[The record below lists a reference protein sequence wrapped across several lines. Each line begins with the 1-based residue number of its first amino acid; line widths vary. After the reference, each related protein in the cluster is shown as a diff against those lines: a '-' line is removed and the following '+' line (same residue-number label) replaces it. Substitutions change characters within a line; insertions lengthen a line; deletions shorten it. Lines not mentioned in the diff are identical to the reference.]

1 VTVPSGGAWRRRES
15 GPVVRPYA
23 VTGGRTEPADG
34 EALDLIAIV
43 VATGQ
48 PADAA
53 DRIRL
58 TPEHRRI
65 LAMCE
70 NQVTVADLGADLGL
84 PVGVIRVLLAD
95 LIAQGAV
102 AVVPQRSAG
111 ERSDNDMLR
120 EILNGLRA
128 L

>member
-1 VTVPSGGAWRRRES
+1 MPPGDSWVRRDS

-34 EALDLIAIV
+34 EVLDLLAVV
-43 VATGQ
+43 VASGLAE
-48 PADAA
+48 AD
-53 DRIRL
+53 DDPLRR
-58 TPEHRRI
+58 TPEHRKI
-65 LAMCE
+65 LGLC
-70 NQVTVADLGADLGL
+70 QRPVTVADVASDTGL

-95 LIAQGAV
+95 LILRGAIS
-102 AVVPQRSAG
+102 VVRQRPAG
-111 ERSDNDMLR
+111 QAPGRDVLK

>member
-1 VTVPSGGAWRRRES
+1 VPSGGMWRRRES
-15 GPVVRPYA
+15 GPVARPLA
-23 VTGGRTEPADG
+23 HPGGRPAPPHG
-34 EALDLIAIV
+34 EALDLIAVV

-48 PADAA
+48 AADAD
-53 DRIRL
+53 DRLRL

-65 LAMCE
+65 LTVCE

-102 AVVPQRSAG
+102 AVVPRRPAS
-111 ERSDNDMLR
+111 ERSDNDVLR